1 MFKRDVAFDL
11 YLVKYYLWSQKDEEV
26 QQYKDKFAGNQ
37 ADRRARDVEAANMA
51 EQLKKTKLSG
61 SIFVLSKCCSHIH

>member
-1 MFKRDVAFDL
+1 M
-11 YLVKYYLWSQKDEEV
+11 
-26 QQYKDKFAGNQ
+26 QQYREKFAGSQ

-61 SIFVLSKCCSHIH
+61 SIFVLSKCCLAYKTRDPESIIVTCGRSCLMIMY